1 MLPAHNRLVTP
12 HRSRDCTRKSL
23 ICTGGY
29 SATLV
34 FESEPGDDDCAV
46 LEGQRGN
53 LLYQMM
59 RCDTPDKQ
67 AFVVAVGRRFLREAL
82 KVIEESEV
90 WLACQRIGH
99 HPFKPYV
106 AAHGGM
112 YHALVSSRADPKVST
127 IRSSNYSSPK
137 LLF

>member
-59 RCDTPDKQ
+59 RCDKSWQTGFCCRSRPSILAWGVESHWGVRSVARLSENRPSSFQ
-67 AFVVAVGRRFLREAL
+67 AIRCRPRRNVPRTG
-82 KVIEESEV
+82 
-90 WLACQRIGH
+90 QQ
-99 HPFKPYV
+99 
-106 AAHGGM
+106 
-112 YHALVSSRADPKVST
+112 
-127 IRSSNYSSPK
+127 
-137 LLF
+137 

>member
-34 FESEPGDDDCAV
+34 FKSEPGDDDCAV

-90 WLACQRIGH
+90 CLSENRH

-112 YHALVSSRADPKVST
+112 YHALVSSRADPKVSP
-127 IRSSNYSSPK
+127 ILSSNCFESE
-137 LLF
+137 LLV